1 VNEAWFS
8 ALGEPLGDR
17 EKDELAA
24 YLHGLGLNPAMPLRR
39 VSSWQEA
46 AALCNS
52 RSVEWWQTE
61 EAERERLARST
72 KLDPADRDWLD
83 LNSLLHAAAAARAAR
98 AASGHPF
105 LRKYALYS
113 GGRWP
118 LGVYHG
124 AFALF

>member
-8 ALGEPLGDR
+8 ALGEPLGDG

-24 YLHGLGLNPAMPLRR
+24 YPQGLGLNPAI
-39 VSSWQEA
+39 
-46 AALCNS
+46 
-52 RSVEWWQTE
+52 
-61 EAERERLARST
+61 AERERLERST

-83 LNSLLHAAAAARAAR
+83 LKSMLHAAAAAAAGRAGSED
-98 AASGHPF
+98 AA